1 MNTNYILVH
10 KNQYFTSNKEFTS
23 NINLAY
29 TYSKEEAQEAVKQ
42 FSYMGMNIKMQ
53 EVK

>member
-10 KNQYFTSNKEFTS
+10 KGEYFTSDREFTS

-29 TYSKEEAQEAVKQ
+29 TYSKEQAQEAVKQ
-42 FSYMGMNIKMQ
+42 FSYMGMKVKMQ
-53 EVK
+53 RV